1 MKTQT
6 RTETMYELLSD
17 GQPKYQMIWTNHTKK
32 FFIADKEVD
41 EDTWLKQIQN
51 ERNNNND

>member
-1 MKTQT
+1 
-6 RTETMYELLSD
+6 MYELLSD